1 MEKQRSPQEDNYL
14 RLLGEIRDILDGF
27 GFPYVFVGGV
37 ISSQIGPDTQIGIVH
52 PESKTFSL
60 DNVKPP
66 LVKRENGSVRDVDIV
81 ALCPYQDYFGDARA
95 ELKRNFRGVPI
106 SIEGIRYPY
115 WPERKKLTQFVVG
128 TDADGM
134 GRLFLAFDDIKI
146 EVDPETLAPWGL
158 VTGHEI
164 IPVFNPV
171 THLFRYL
178 VRVPSGPKPKD
189 IGKIALLS
197 SLAWDFINKTIPEA
211 EVPNFFEKY
220 DGWSQFLRRL
230 IGPEENRAVWT
241 SFKIWTTRTYWNT
254 IGESVSNNS
263 TGKIGRVLGKLSD
276 KFSG

>member
-1 MEKQRSPQEDNYL
+1 MEEEENYL
-14 RLLGEIRDILDGF
+14 GLLGAIRDRLDSY

-37 ISSQIGPDTQIGIVH
+37 ISSQIRPETQIGLVY
-52 PESKTFSL
+52 PESRTFSL
-60 DNVKPP
+60 YNAIPP

-95 ELKRNFRGVPI
+95 DLKRNFRGVPI

-158 VTGHEI
+158 ITEYGT

-178 VRVPSGPKPKD
+178 VRVPSGLKPKD
-189 IGKIALLS
+189 KEKRDLLS
-197 SLAWDFINKTIPEA
+197 SVAWDFIDKTVPEE
-211 EVPNFFEKY
+211 EVPNFFQQY
-220 DGWSQFLRRL
+220 DSWSQFLKRL
-230 IGPEENRAVWT
+230 IGPDEERAVWT
-241 SFKIWTTRTYWNT
+241 SLKIWITRTYWNT
-254 IGESVSNNS
+254 VGEFVSN
-263 TGKIGRVLGKLSD
+263 GRGGLSRFVGKLSD
-276 KFSG
+276 RFSG